1 MPILSMFYGIII
13 TMYFEKNGQ
22 HSTPHFHARYAE
34 YKAEVDF
41 DGNIISGSLPPRQ
54 ASFVKAWALI
64 HTEELAADWELAMQ
78 DEQPFRI
85 DPLK

>member
-1 MPILSMFYGIII
+1 MPILSMFYGVVCF
-13 TMYFEKNGQ
+13 MYFEKAGQ
-22 HSTPHFHARYAE
+22 HHTPHFHAKYGE
-34 YKAEVDF
+34 YKAEVNF
-41 DGNIISGSLPPRQ
+41 DGEIIAGSLPPKQ

-64 HTEELAADWELAMQ
+64 HADELSANWELVMQ